1 MLRNVYSSLLKRERE
16 RAQNTHTDTHT
27 ERQREKQKRERGVL
41 RRIVN
46 ARVILYFRERER
58 ENWKILK
65 ERSSAH
71 VIVIIKEDGGDQP
84 HVQNARVHQLPGAS
98 DHRGRQANRRSIFS
112 VRSTH
117 ESRPGGFGGV
127 SETSLLFE
135 EEEEERRR
143 RRQRRR
149 RRATSPRVCF
159 TERRRGHLGRGGR
172 PADSREEDETGG
184 CIRRRKYSGR
194 GRRATGGERR
204 AAAGD
209 DAIFR
214 WWSEVRAATTA
225 AGDDDATA
233 GISTRDGASVKE
245 EEEIERVL

>member
-1 MLRNVYSSLLKRERE
+1 MENSER
-16 RAQNTHTDTHT
+16 
-27 ERQREKQKRERGVL
+27 
-41 RRIVN
+41 
-46 ARVILYFRERER
+46 
-58 ENWKILK
+58 

-84 HVQNARVHQLPGAS
+84 HVQNARVHQLPSAS
-98 DHRGRQANRRSIFS
+98 DRRGRQANRRSIFS

-127 SETSLLFE
+127 SETSLF

-143 RRQRRR
+143 RRERQRRR
-149 RRATSPRVCF
+149 RLRATSPRVCF

-184 CIRRRKYSGR
+184 CIRRRRYSGR
-194 GRRATGGERR
+194 GYRATGGERR
-204 AAAGD
+204 AAAGN
-209 DAIFR
+209 DAIFFR
-214 WWSEVRAATTA
+214 WWWSEVRAATTA

-233 GISTRDGASVKE
+233 GVSTRDGASVKE
-245 EEEIERVL
+245 EEDIERVL

>member
-1 MLRNVYSSLLKRERE
+1 VLYCILERE
-16 RAQNTHTDTHT
+16 T
-27 ERQREKQKRERGVL
+27 
-41 RRIVN
+41 
-46 ARVILYFRERER
+46 ER
-58 ENWKILK
+58 ENWKILR
-65 ERSSAH
+65 ERDRTNSA

-84 HVQNARVHQLPGAS
+84 HVQNARVHQLPSAS
-98 DHRGRQANRRSIFS
+98 DRRGRQANRRSIFS

-127 SETSLLFE
+127 SETSLLLF
-135 EEEEERRR
+135 EEEERRR
-143 RRQRRR
+143 RERQRRR

-184 CIRRRKYSGR
+184 CIRRRRYSGR

-204 AAAGD
+204 AAAGN
-209 DAIFR
+209 DAIFFR

-233 GISTRDGASVKE
+233 GVSTRDGASVKD
-245 EEEIERVL
+245 